1 MIITCLVVF
10 FIYLLLLLL
19 AYCKDR
25 NEAKNEHVIPFIGS
39 EDGFFQYEVRVKTGM
54 YPWAGTSAKV
64 GLKIL
69 GTQCATKARIL
80 QGENCFQRNGLDIF
94 RISLDRRYDQFLH
107 CASSVTSDLFVL
119 YVIYNISTD
128 YLWQMFLSY
137 DKSFCALYS
146 NL

>member
-1 MIITCLVVF
+1 MLITCLVVF

-25 NEAKNEHVIPFIGS
+25 NEAKNEHVIPLIGS

-94 RISLDRRYDQFLH
+94 RISLDRRYR
-107 CASSVTSDLFVL
+107 LFMIVKKEKNVSFHL
-119 YVIYNISTD
+119 DFVI
-128 YLWQMFLSY
+128 
-137 DKSFCALYS
+137 FCMLVFF
-146 NL
+146 